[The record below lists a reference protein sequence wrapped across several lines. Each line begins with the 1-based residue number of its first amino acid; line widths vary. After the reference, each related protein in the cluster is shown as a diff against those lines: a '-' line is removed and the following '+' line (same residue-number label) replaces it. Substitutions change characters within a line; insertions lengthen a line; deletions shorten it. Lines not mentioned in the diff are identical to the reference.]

1 MTLVT
6 DTLRASTITEGL
18 TDVEI
23 GILAGLCEIVEF
35 NDGEVILKPG
45 GPYTPSLYL
54 LAQGNIDVRVLAGE
68 EESTVQTLKPGDL
81 AAVIVFVGG
90 DPSEISATLYAV
102 GDVKILSLDQT
113 RFKSLIDTHPL
124 LVYHVMQGVVRG
136 VRGLM
141 WSVTGRS
148 AELSDYISHANIH
161 Y

>member
-6 DTLRASTITEGL
+6 DTLRASTITQGL

-35 NDGEVILKPG
+35 KDGEVILKPG
-45 GPYTPSLYL
+45 GAYTPSLYI
-54 LAQGNIDVRVLAGE
+54 LAEGNIDVRVLAGE
-68 EESTVQTLKPGDL
+68 EESTVQMLKPCDL

-90 DPSEISATLYAV
+90 DPAEISATLYAV
-102 GDVKILSLDQT
+102 GDVKILSLDQM

-136 VRGLM
+136 VRGLV
-141 WSVTGRS
+141 WNVTGRS
-148 AELSDYISHANIH
+148 AELTDYISHAAIH